1 MFHVKHLEES
11 GVLTQDN
18 VSRETNQPRYC
29 DIFRETFYK

>member
-18 VSRETNQPRYC
+18 VSRETNQPK
-29 DIFRETFYK
+29 IL